1 MARNGTEDRNH
12 HGFTLR
18 HIIAPY
24 GMRKIKGYQDNT
36 WEFFNRQYDVI
47 GLPFTLARKPGL
59 AQQNAV
65 SHKILSATTDKIF
78 FHDDSNHGTPE
89 YWQRIDKVTKWKL
102 KQGPIEQ
109 AVIAGLPPHSY
120 GVIQSDE

>member
-1 MARNGTEDRNH
+1 MARNGTGNRNYR
-12 HGFTLR
+12 GYTLR

-24 GMRKIKGYQDNT
+24 GMRKINGFNENT

-47 GLPFTLARKPGL
+47 GLPFTLARKPSL

-65 SHKILSATTDKIF
+65 SNRKLSETSNKIF

-102 KQGPIEQ
+102 KEGMIEQ
-109 AVIAGLPPHSY
+109 QVKAGLPPHSY
-120 GVIQSDE
+120 GVIQEED